1 MYSAPIRYFSALI
14 ISFCIVAFNVAIAD
28 ETHSISA
35 TSASAIVDSAHSGEH
50 EAVAAVGHDET
61 HAAGEKKE
69 SPVEAIMHHIA
80 DANEFHVAT
89 IGHNHISIPLPV
101 FVYNKTTGTT
111 SFGLSSQYHHEKDG
125 LILSHG
131 RIVDATTHS
140 TDNLLDLS
148 ITKNVFTMLL
158 SVLLLSI
165 IFFSIKSAYAK
176 NPGKAPKGIQ
186 SFFEPIVN
194 YIIEEV
200 AKPNLGNKYEKFL
213 PYLLSVFFFI
223 LFNNL
228 LGLVP
233 FFPGSANASGNIA
246 FTMTLSVLTF
256 LMINLNGNKHYWQHV
271 FFMPGVPKW
280 VLIILTPVEILGLV
294 IKPVALM
301 LRLFANITAGHTI
314 ILSLVSLIFIL
325 GNNGASVGGA
335 IGGSALAVP
344 FVIFMNSLELLV
356 AFLQAFIFTLL
367 SAIFIGMAI
376 EDHHEAAHH

>member
-14 ISFCIVAFNVAIAD
+14 ISFCIVIFNVASAQ
-28 ETHSISA
+28 ESHSINTHVA
-35 TSASAIVDSAHSGEH
+35 TASVDSVHHDGHSEVASSSHGDVH
-50 EAVAAVGHDET
+50 EEA
-61 HAAGEKKE
+61 EKKE

-101 FVYNKTTGTT
+101 FVYNKTTGAT

-125 LILSHG
+125 LILAHG
-131 RIVDATTHS
+131 RIVDATTHN

-165 IFFSIKSAYAK
+165 IFFSIKSAYSK

-256 LMINLNGNKHYWQHV
+256 LMINFNGNKHYWQHV

-294 IKPVALM
+294 IKPIALM